1 MKVLRFMSK
10 EEATKLFF
18 CERLVNNTDHSKSN
32 NSMSKGFCFWIGDN
46 PKDAFM
52 YLCGIVSQ
60 DICVV
65 FDVDVKDSMYSFGT
79 YADIYSDD
87 FFATT
92 RKKEICVSEYSISIF
107 KPLCAYLPICE
118 GLNWEKFS
126 FETACFLV
134 M

>member
-18 CERLVNNTDHSKSN
+18 GERLVNNTDHSKSN

-52 YLCGIVSQ
+52 YLGGIVSQ

-65 FDVDVKDSMYSFGT
+65 FDIDVKDCMYSFGI

-92 RKKEICVSEYSISIF
+92 KKKEICVSAYSVSNF

-118 GLNWEKFS
+118 GLDWEKFS
-126 FETACFLV
+126 FETACFLA